1 MHYDDEK
8 DYVMRMIK
16 ETARIL
22 FSLML
27 GKHYV
32 QV

>member
-22 FSLML
+22 FSLIDR
-27 GKHYV
+27 KSV
-32 QV
+32 V